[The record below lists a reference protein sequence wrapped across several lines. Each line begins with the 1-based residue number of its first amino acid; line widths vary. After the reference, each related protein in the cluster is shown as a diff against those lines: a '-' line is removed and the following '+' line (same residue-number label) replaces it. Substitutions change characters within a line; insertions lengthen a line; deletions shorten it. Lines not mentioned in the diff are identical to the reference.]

1 MVKMVALK
9 RGKEIR
15 GCSLSITCGHS
26 KMAAVYQPGGD
37 PSPECDHNDTLILE
51 SRLRK
56 SEK

>member
-1 MVKMVALK
+1 MVRTVALK

-26 KMAAVYQPGGD
+26 RTAAVYQPGGD
-37 PSPECDHNDTLILE
+37 PSPERNHTDTLILE
-51 SRLRK
+51 SSLQK